1 MIDPEKSETE
11 KPEPKRSGISN
22 NANIFAYVS
31 FFVAAL
37 SLVTSMY
44 QGYLNTRFV
53 ELIQS
58 GVARSETARIC
69 KDLIDAFFQIKFRT
83 EGLVAALE
91 REKNPNSAGVVSA
104 SADAR
109 SAVSRF
115 GAYGTYLANFQGEK
129 KRYEYTMLSRELAR
143 IVESAHKLPVA
154 EPSTLFEKADDM
166 FGVMNADCVRSAT
179 AG

>member
-1 MIDPEKSETE
+1 MA
-11 KPEPKRSGISN
+11 KPKESGRGGS

-53 ELIQS
+53 ELVQS
-58 GVARSETARIC
+58 SVARGETARVC

-83 EGLVAALE
+83 GMLISTLE
-91 REKNPNSAGVVSA
+91 REKNPNSPGVISVSSEA
-104 SADAR
+104 QN
-109 SAVSRF
+109 AVSRF

-143 IVESAHKLPVA
+143 VVDAAHKNSAGDPA
-154 EPSTLFEKADDM
+154 RLFDKADEM
-166 FGVMNADCVRSAT
+166 FGVMNADCVKSA
-179 AG
+179 AGT